1 MTNKQFI
8 KFLQHSIAVMS
19 ANEYDPVESSIS
31 DGVIEVMGIVSSFH
45 MAQLQVG
52 LNKPIRLGQA
62 RSVRI
67 RMRESFPV
75 QADGEPW
82 VQAPSE
88 VNISCSGQAKMLKCS
103 S

>member
-1 MTNKQFI
+1 
-8 KFLQHSIAVMS
+8 MS
-19 ANEYDPVESSIS
+19 ADGDDSLESSIS
-31 DGVIEVMGIVSSFH
+31 DGKIEVIGIVSSFH

-67 RMRESFPV
+67 RVKESFPV

-82 VQAPSE
+82 IQAPSE
-88 VNISCSGQAKMLKCS
+88 VNISCNGQAKMLQCS

>member
-1 MTNKQFI
+1 
-8 KFLQHSIAVMS
+8 MS
-19 ANEYDPVESSIS
+19 GEENDQRYQSIS
-31 DGVIEVMGIVSSFH
+31 DSVIEVIGIVSSFH

-62 RSVRI
+62 RKI
-67 RMRESFPV
+67 RVVMKESFPV

-82 VQAPSE
+82 IQSPCE
-88 VNISCSGQAKMLKCS
+88 VNITCHGQAKMLKCS

>member
-1 MTNKQFI
+1 
-8 KFLQHSIAVMS
+8 MS
-19 ANEYDPVESSIS
+19 GDENDRRHHSIS

-52 LNKPIRLGQA
+52 LNKPIRLGQG
-62 RSVRI
+62 RNVRI
-67 RMRESFPV
+67 VMKEAFPV

-82 VQAPSE
+82 VQSNCE
-88 VNISCSGQAKMLKCS
+88 LNISCNGQVKMLKCS